1 MNWLCVHTVATVV
14 ISLIVTLA
22 CGCAPTDAIRAM
34 AGLSPL
40 VALAVGRPLLAT
52 RYNVESPPGGR
63 EAVREKRPSAPVRA
77 WASCFGALA
86 LADHKVTVEPAIGA
100 PAPRT
105 RPLMVSAASAGAFN
119 DIPKTAMAPI
129 HRIALD
135 FITISSLACAAAV
148 SVPTLGAVAIS
159 AIVPSSTDALPITT
173 VAPQYARI
181 ISKFSSSRLTE
192 PSF

>member
-14 ISLIVTLA
+14 ISLIVTFTGA
-22 CGCAPTDAIRAM
+22 CAPTEAIRAM

-40 VALAVGRPLLAT
+40 VALAVGRPPLAT

-77 WASCFGALA
+77 WPSCFGAPA
-86 LADHKVTVEPAIGA
+86 FADHKVTVEPAIGA

-119 DIPKTAMAPI
+119 DIPNTAMAPI

-135 FITISSLACAAAV
+135 VITLSFLSC
-148 SVPTLGAVAIS
+148 
-159 AIVPSSTDALPITT
+159 
-173 VAPQYARI
+173 VAPPPARRRKKI
-181 ISKFSSSRLTE
+181 VGGGPLESRA
-192 PSF
+192 

>member
-22 CGCAPTDAIRAM
+22 GGCAPTDAIRAM

-77 WASCFGALA
+77 WASCFGAPA
-86 LADHKVTVEPAIGA
+86 LADHKVAVEPAMGA

-105 RPLMVSAASAGAFN
+105 RPLMMSAASAGAFN

-135 FITISSLACAAAV
+135 VITISFPAC
-148 SVPTLGAVAIS
+148 
-159 AIVPSSTDALPITT
+159 DAPPR
-173 VAPQYARI
+173 APAGNCEGPQH
-181 ISKFSSSRLTE
+181 
-192 PSF
+192 

>member
-22 CGCAPTDAIRAM
+22 GGRAPTDAISAM

-86 LADHKVTVEPAIGA
+86 LADHKVTVESAIGA
-100 PAPRT
+100 PAPRA

-135 FITISSLACAAAV
+135 FIPISFPAC
-148 SVPTLGAVAIS
+148 VARPPAGRRKEDGRRRTS
-159 AIVPSSTDALPITT
+159 
-173 VAPQYARI
+173 
-181 ISKFSSSRLTE
+181 
-192 PSF
+192 

>member
-1 MNWLCVHTVATVV
+1 MVVPSMNWLCVHTVATVV
-14 ISLIVTLA
+14 ISLTVTLA
-22 CGCAPTDAIRAM
+22 GGCVPTEAIRAM

-40 VALAVGRPLLAT
+40 VALAVGLPLLAT

-77 WASCFGALA
+77 WASCFGAPA

-119 DIPKTAMAPI
+119 DIPNTAMAPI

-135 FITISSLACAAAV
+135 VITLSFLSPAAMLA
-148 SVPTLGAVAIS
+148 S
-159 AIVPSSTDALPITT
+159 
-173 VAPQYARI
+173 
-181 ISKFSSSRLTE
+181 
-192 PSF
+192 

>member
-1 MNWLCVHTVATVV
+1 MNWVCVHTVATVV
-14 ISLIVTLA
+14 ISLIVTFA
-22 CGCAPTDAIRAM
+22 DGCAPTDAIRAM

-77 WASCFGALA
+77 WASCFGAPA

-105 RPLMVSAASAGAFN
+105 RPLMVPAAGAGAFS
-119 DIPKTAMAPI
+119 DIPKTATAPI
-129 HRIALD
+129 HRIALGV
-135 FITISSLACAAAV
+135 ITISFPGVSCAAAR
-148 SVPTLGAVAIS
+148 GA
-159 AIVPSSTDALPITT
+159 
-173 VAPQYARI
+173 
-181 ISKFSSSRLTE
+181 
-192 PSF
+192 